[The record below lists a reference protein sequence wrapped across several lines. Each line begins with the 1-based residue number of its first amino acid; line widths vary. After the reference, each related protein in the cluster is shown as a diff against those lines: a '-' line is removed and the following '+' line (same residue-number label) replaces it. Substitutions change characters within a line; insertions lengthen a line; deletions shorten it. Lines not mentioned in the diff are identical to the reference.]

1 MGGDAP
7 LLIACTAAVAAVL
20 VLRVG
25 WARHERSIPINLI
38 GWSLMAVAALTAW
51 RGDGAWGVAVATL
64 AGMGAALALLTHA
77 VATAP
82 AGKTTAAA
90 SNRRAGLLPEGA
102 EPLALGRRI
111 ATFLIVVPGALIA
124 SIALAVAARAMA
136 MGLGAVE
143 ADGNAI
149 AFFTAPLAW
158 AILAFLLL
166 LQSARPRQGLTL
178 LIATSPVI
186 PVLLSGA
193 IA

>member
-7 LLIACTAAVAAVL
+7 LLIACAAAVSAVL

-25 WARHERSIPINLI
+25 WERRERSIPINLT
-38 GWSLMAVAALTAW
+38 GWALMAIAAVAAW
-51 RGDGAWGVAVATL
+51 RTNGAWAVAIAAL
-64 AGMGAALALLTHA
+64 AAMGTALALLTHA
-77 VATAP
+77 AATAQP
-82 AGKTTAAA
+82 GKGTAQA

-111 ATFLIVVPGALIA
+111 ATFLIVVPGALVA
-124 SIALAVAARAMA
+124 SIAVAIAARAVSME
-136 MGLGAVE
+136 LGAVE
-143 ADGNAI
+143 GDGNAI

-158 AILAFLLL
+158 AVLAFLLL
-166 LQSARPRQGLTL
+166 LQTARRQQGLTL

-193 IA
+193 LA